1 MNPSVM
7 NKRTPLRLMSRASRF
22 AHHYSRVLAAFI
34 GGLPLT
40 FTVIGSAVAQTA
52 ASPAGSIGAQLNSMS
67 AEAINSGSTAFGM
80 ACYLAAAICFGF
92 GVWSLWQSR
101 HPQNRE
107 SGHVAKGLAGLV
119 LCGLF
124 AEGGAWINK
133 AAVSTTGGNATINDT
148 PSMVQFGASNGG
160 G

>member
-1 MNPSVM
+1 MNLSVI
-7 NKRTPLRLMSRASRF
+7 NERTPMRAMSRASRF
-22 AHHYSRVLAAFI
+22 VCSQSKSLAAVA
-34 GGLPLT
+34 GGLPLS
-40 FTVIGSAVAQTA
+40 FGVIGHAVAQTA
-52 ASPAGSIGAQLNSMS
+52 TSPAGSIGAQLNSMS
-67 AEAINSGSTAFGM
+67 SEAINSGSTAFGM

-119 LCGLF
+119 LCVLF
-124 AEGGAWINK
+124 AGGGVWINK

-148 PSMVQFGASNGG
+148 PSMVQFGASSGG